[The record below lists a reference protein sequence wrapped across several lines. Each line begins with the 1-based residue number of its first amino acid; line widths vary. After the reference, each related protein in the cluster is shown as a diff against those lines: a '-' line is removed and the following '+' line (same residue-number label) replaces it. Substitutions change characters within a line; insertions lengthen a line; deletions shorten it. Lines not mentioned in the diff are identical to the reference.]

1 MADNNGTSAPQF
13 SMPPSMGAMS
23 GQPQGFEN
31 GNGQGGLSSQ
41 PPLGL
46 NIPQNNNPLPM
57 DMSDAN
63 GLDGLGSP
71 MSAGGTIRRAAPE
84 PNKRALYVGGLDP
97 RVTEE
102 VLRQIFETTGHVQNV
117 KIIPDKNVSQPY
129 NRTTSAHVPIHGA
142 HARLPQTYI
151 FTWLLPCSLRL
162 PNINVA
168 DPLQQTPSDTL

>member
-1 MADNNGTSAPQF
+1 MADNNGTSQPAY
-13 SMPPSMGAMS
+13 SMAPSMGGIS
-23 GQPQGFEN
+23 GQAGQPGFEN
-31 GNGQGGLSSQ
+31 GNGNGMPSQ

-57 DMSDAN
+57 DMSDPN
-63 GLDGLGSP
+63 GLDGMTSP

-117 KIIPDKNVSQPY
+117 KIIPDKNVSQ
-129 NRTTSAHVPIHGA
+129 AHK
-142 HARLPQTYI
+142 
-151 FTWLLPCSLRL
+151 LLPRVH
-162 PNINVA
+162 PRV
-168 DPLQQTPSDTL
+168 

>member
-1 MADNNGTSAPQF
+1 MADNNGSSQQQQQF
-13 SMPPSMGAMS
+13 SMPPSMGGMP
-23 GQPQGFEN
+23 GYEN
-31 GNGQGGLSSQ
+31 GNGQGMSGQ

-57 DMSDAN
+57 DMSDPN

-117 KIIPDKNVSQPY
+117 KIIPDKNVSRLY
-129 NRTTSAHVPIHGA
+129 NPHPRAIVMAHVKD
-142 HARLPQTYI
+142 
-151 FTWLLPCSLRL
+151 SLRL
-162 PNINVA
+162 TSSPGCRLAHHV
-168 DPLQQTPSDTL
+168 